1 MSFVPLKVTGACIA
15 TDETLIRN
23 MEHAIAQGLPEVM
36 RQEPAREGV
45 IAVVASGPSVKS
57 QLKLIKE
64 MQAGG
69 TPIVAV
75 KDAHDWLIGEGVI
88 PEFALAID
96 PQAHRWNCFK
106 RKRSD
111 VHYMI
116 ASQCDAAVFEYLEGA
131 QVTIWHP
138 YVMKGQKRPVNRML
152 IGGGTT
158 SGLRAISLFYVLG
171 YRHFA
176 LFGFDSC
183 LDNGVLRVNGD
194 IPKPSEAV
202 SEVRIDKDG
211 ESFYCTPGMALQ
223 AEHFQT
229 YYEWIPDA
237 QFYGF
242 GKGLIQAIIQKH
254 EDNAQEL
261 QRLHEMPKVA
271 NNRVSFIHYGGE
283 TTASFRYRARNPA
296 DWIGAS
302 VNDLT
307 ADVLVFAKP
316 EPEELMLMAR
326 AKARGA
332 WVIVDFCDDHFD
344 WVHYADALR
353 LADAVIC
360 PTAGM
365 AAKIKELGKDAMV
378 VPDGYESAE
387 FAPHCNG
394 TNLLWFG
401 HGVNKK
407 SLERIMPD
415 LEPYPL
421 RVVSNFG
428 GTIPWSPQTMDIEFA
443 RADIVVLPATDEKK
457 SNNRTLEAIRRGCF
471 VVAEPHPAINHIPG
485 IWLGNIKEG
494 IEWARQNR
502 QEANQRTGTAQ
513 RFVAGAFSR
522 QTLAPVW
529 KIAMARPTT
538 SDAEKRSGTVG

>member
-1 MSFVPLKVTGACIA
+1 MSFVPLKITGSCIA
-15 TDETLIRN
+15 DDETLFRN
-23 MEHAIAQGLPEVM
+23 MEHAIAQGLPEVLK
-36 RQEPAREGV
+36 QEPVREGV
-45 IAVVASGPSVKS
+45 IALVASGPSVKT
-57 QLKLIKE
+57 QLKVIKE
-64 MQAGG
+64 AQENG
-69 TPIVAV
+69 TQIVAI

-88 PEFALAID
+88 PDFALAID

-131 QVTIWHP
+131 KVTIWHP
-138 YVMKGQKRPVNRML
+138 YVMKGQTRPKNRML

-194 IPKPSEAV
+194 LPKPGDEV
-202 SEVRIDKDG
+202 SEIRIDQDG
-211 ESFYCTPGMALQ
+211 ESFYCVPSMALQ

-229 YYEWIPDA
+229 YYEWLPDA
-237 QFYGF
+237 KFYGF
-242 GKGLIQAIIQKH
+242 GEGLIQAIIKKRNDQ
-254 EDNAQEL
+254 EAELNSIQAQAKND
-261 QRLHEMPKVA
+261 RI
-271 NNRVSFIHYGGE
+271 SFIHSGDE
-283 TTASFRYRARNPA
+283 TAASYRYRAATPA
-296 DWIGAS
+296 KWLGGS
-302 VNDLT
+302 LNDLT
-307 ADVLVFAKP
+307 ADTLVFAKP
-316 EPEELMLMAR
+316 QAHELMDIAR

-332 WVIVDFCDDHFD
+332 WVVVDFCDDHFD

-353 LADAVIC
+353 LADAVTC
-360 PTAGM
+360 PTQAM
-365 AAKIKELGKDAMV
+365 AARIKELGKDAVV

-387 FAPHCNG
+387 FAPHCHG

-428 GTIPWSPQTMDIEFA
+428 GTIPWSPEVMDIEFA

-457 SNNRTLEAIRRGCF
+457 SSNRTLEAIRRGCF

-494 IEWARQNR
+494 IEWARQNL
-502 QEANQRTGTAQ
+502 QQANENTGTAQ
-513 RFVAGAFSR
+513 RFVAMSFSR
-522 QTLAPVW
+522 QTLTDAW
-529 KIAMARPTT
+529 RTATARLTT
-538 SDAEKRSGTVG
+538 SDAVKRSGTDG